1 MDSKSVTVSG
11 QPALSLKAITYRYTK
26 LFSNVKAR
34 GVHDLSLKLELGQ
47 VYGLLGPNGS
57 GKSTLLKLLS
67 GELYPQFGRIYLFGQ
82 DCTHSPMW
90 YRARK
95 GLLYLSQNSG
105 LAEQMTV
112 LWNLSLA
119 RQSYLTWREYSSNH
133 DELTDELDDELIRSA
148 AKKMGVGKLLQ
159 QKVFTLSGGEKRR
172 VELAR
177 VFLNQP
183 MVLILDE
190 PFAAL
195 DQQGIQATLL
205 LIKAL
210 KDLNALV
217 LLTDHQNK
225 YIEAISDHKFFLDEG
240 RLSFL

>member
-1 MDSKSVTVSG
+1 MDLEPIIDSSE
-11 QPALSLKAITYRYTK
+11 PALDLKA
-26 LFSNVKAR
+26 VKYLHKSYFLKTQAR
-34 GVHDLSLKLELGQ
+34 GIHEVSLKLELGK

-67 GELYPQFGRIYLFGQ
+67 GELYPQSGKIYLFGQ
-82 DCTHSPMW
+82 DCTRSPMW
-90 YRARK
+90 SRARK
-95 GLLYLSQNSG
+95 GVLYLSQTCG

-119 RQSYLTWREYSSNH
+119 RYSYLTWRK
-133 DELTDELDDELIRSA
+133 DEGFEGLESDSLLIRSA
-148 AKKMGVGKLLQ
+148 AEQMGVEKLLQ
-159 QKVFTLSGGEKRR
+159 QKVCTLSGGEKRR

-177 VFLNQP
+177 VILNQP
-183 MVLILDE
+183 KVLILDE

-195 DQQGIQATLL
+195 DQRGIQATLL
-205 LIKAL
+205 VIKAL

-225 YIEAISDHKFFLDEG
+225 YIEEVSHHIFFLDEG

>member
-1 MDSKSVTVSG
+1 MDSSSIKVLG

-26 LFSNVKAR
+26 FFSNVQAR

-67 GELYPQFGRIYLFGQ
+67 GELYPQLGKIYLFGQ
-82 DCTHSPMW
+82 ECTHSPMW
-90 YRARK
+90 YRARQ

-119 RQSYLTWREYSSNH
+119 RQSYLTWRKDSSNH
-133 DELTDELDDELIRSA
+133 DELDDDLIRSA
-148 AKKMGVGKLLQ
+148 ARKMGVEKLLQ
-159 QKVFTLSGGEKRR
+159 QKVCTLSGGEKRR

-225 YIEAISDHKFFLDEG
+225 YIEAISNHKFFINEG